1 VELFSQEWA
10 QAAKDAI
17 NSFPDDAYRD
27 TKLFMYWDWI
37 TAAKGSFE
45 GSLAICARD
54 LPSNGSTAPRYV
66 TFGFSGG
73 ECTSATLSDEAG
85 DATFVLAGDYAAWKD
100 IADGYDAGK
109 AVMYRRL
116 RLEQGDVFR
125 FFNRVYLFTESL
137 VAISKIPATL
147 PA

>member
-1 VELFSQEWA
+1 MELFSQEWA
-10 QAAKDAI
+10 RGGEG
-17 NSFPDDAYRD
+17 RD
-27 TKLFMYWDWI
+27 QHVPGRRLPGHEALHVLGLDH
-37 TAAKGSFE
+37 GGE
-45 GSLAICARD
+45 GQLRGIARD
-54 LPSNGSTAPRYV
+54 LRPRPPVQRIDRTAVRDV
-66 TFGFSGG
+66 RVLGRRVHERDAVGRRR
-73 ECTSATLSDEAG
+73 

-100 IADGYDAGK
+100 IAEGYDAGK